1 MNTERFNGR
10 VVLVTG
16 AASGIGAEA
25 AARFAAEGADVV
37 LLDID
42 DDRGNAVAHE
52 TGGRYLH
59 CDVAAAADWDTVATS
74 VHEQYG
80 RVDVVFS
87 NGPGRIV
94 RTVAVHE
101 LTEDEWD
108 RQIAVTL
115 KAAYLAAR
123 TFCPSLGR
131 TQGSLIF
138 TSSVHAGI
146 GVRGCAAY
154 AAAKGGLLALTRQLA
169 VEYAPAVRVNA
180 VVPGPVRTPA
190 WDGIDSAGVA
200 ATIAETPAGRLGDP
214 ADIAAAVAYL
224 ASPDASFVTGS
235 TLTVDGGWTIS
246 TTSS

>member
-1 MNTERFNGR
+1 MNTERFDGR

-16 AASGIGAEA
+16 AASGIGAAA

-42 DDRGNAVAHE
+42 DDRGDAVARE
-52 TGGRYLH
+52 TGGRFLH
-59 CDVAAAADWDTVATS
+59 CDVASAADWDRVATT
-74 VHEQYG
+74 VDEQYG

-94 RTVAVHE
+94 RTVPVHE

-115 KAAYLAAR
+115 KAAYLSAR
-123 TFCPSLGR
+123 TFCPPLGR
-131 TQGSLIF
+131 QHGSLIF

-146 GVRGCAAY
+146 GVPGCAAY

-190 WDGIDSAGVA
+190 WEGIDGVV
-200 ATIAETPAGRLGDP
+200 ATISETPAGRLGDP
-214 ADIAAAVAYL
+214 AEVAAAVAYL
-224 ASPDASFVTGS
+224 ASSDASFVTGS